1 MAFASSRVLRIVT
14 KYSQEV
20 NSPYHIDGKK
30 LIYNP
35 ERYGYQYST
44 KLTKEGFE
52 TGARFLNRIP
62 KYKELHPELIDK
74 IKFQR
79 YNFFFVIL
87 LIYFIKTRH
96 QQNLDEEN
104 RELELAIAKDK
115 AFIGRYSYKQLD
127 FEFNPRIDK
136 SFNL

>member
-1 MAFASSRVLRIVT
+1 MAFTSSRVLRIVT

-20 NSPYHIDGKK
+20 NSPYRIDGKK
-30 LIYNP
+30 MIYDP

-44 KLTKEGFE
+44 KLTKDGFE

-62 KYKELHPELIDK
+62 KYRELHPELIDA

-87 LIYFIKTRH
+87 FIFYLKTRH
-96 QQNLDEEN
+96 QESLDEEN
-104 RELELAIAKDK
+104 RDLEFAMAKDK

-127 FEFNPRIDK
+127 FEFNPKIDK
-136 SFNL
+136 SISL